1 MDIKK
6 IISKMT
12 LEEKVALCSGSD
24 FWHTKSIERLGVPNI
39 MFSDGPYGLRKQD
52 LKNDNL
58 GINNSIKAVC
68 FPASCATAASFN
80 RSLIYRLGEGLGI
93 ACQSENVATILGPAV
108 NIKRSPLCG
117 RNFEYFSEDPFLT
130 SEMAT
135 NYIKGVQSKNIGTSI
150 KHFLANNQEHRR
162 MTSSSNID
170 ERTLREIYLTA
181 FESPI
186 IDGKPWS
193 VMCSYNRV
201 NGVQVSE
208 SYRFL
213 TTVLRNEWGFDG
225 YVLSDWGAVKDRILG
240 LKAGLDLEMPS
251 SNGMNDKDIIEAVG
265 DGSLD
270 EKILNKSVER
280 ILNSVF
286 KYEKNKNVNVEW
298 NKEEQHKLAR
308 EIEDE
313 CIVLLKNEDIL
324 PLDGKSSTA
333 FIGLFAKEP
342 RYQGGGSSHINSFK
356 IESALEAV
364 KSKQNVLYAQGY
376 NVDSEIINRNLIN
389 EAVSIAKNVKTAVV
403 FVGLPDSFES
413 EGYDRKHMK
422 LPVNQ
427 TELIKAIIEVQPN
440 TVIVLHNGSPI
451 EMPWINEVK
460 GVIELYLG
468 GQAVGASTVDILYG
482 DVNPSGRLPE
492 TFPIKLEDNP
502 SYLFYGGEKDN
513 VEYREGIFVGYRYY
527 DKKNI
532 DVLYPFGY
540 GLSYTKF
547 KYSNMKLDKK
557 RMRDTDIL
565 TVSVDITNVGDVF
578 GKEVV
583 QVYVEDVDGD
593 IIRPIRELKGFEKV
607 PLYPGETK
615 TVSFK
620 LSKRSFA
627 YFNTEIND
635 WHVESGEFII
645 SIGKSSRE
653 IICNSKIF
661 VESTVKI
668 PIIYNDNTTI
678 GDLLN
683 NTETMM
689 VLKPLLDK
697 FGEKS
702 LFTQVSSESSLEAIS
717 LEMLEA
723 MIKYMPLRQLLSFG
737 NIINRQELNR
747 IIDELNKLK
756 K

>member
-389 EAVSIAKNVKTAVV
+389 EAVSIAKNVKTAIV

-747 IIDELNKLK
+747 IIDELNKLNK
-756 K
+756 

>member
-389 EAVSIAKNVKTAVV
+389 EAVSIAKNVKTAIV

>member
-747 IIDELNKLK
+747 IIDELNKLNK
-756 K
+756 

>member
-668 PIIYNDNTTI
+668 PIIYNYNTTI

-747 IIDELNKLK
+747 IIDELNKLNK
-756 K
+756 

>member
-240 LKAGLDLEMPS
+240 LRAGLDLEMPS

-668 PIIYNDNTTI
+668 PIIYNYNTTI

-747 IIDELNKLK
+747 IIDELNKLNK
-756 K
+756 

>member
-186 IDGKPWS
+186 VDGKPWS

-668 PIIYNDNTTI
+668 PIIYNYNTTI

-747 IIDELNKLK
+747 IIDELNKLNK
-756 K
+756 

>member
-240 LKAGLDLEMPS
+240 LRAGLDLEMPS

-376 NVDSEIINRNLIN
+376 NVDNELINRNLIN
-389 EAVSIAKNVKTAVV
+389 EAVSIAKNVKTAIV

-747 IIDELNKLK
+747 IIDELNKLNK
-756 K
+756 

>member
-376 NVDSEIINRNLIN
+376 NVDNELINRNLIN
-389 EAVSIAKNVKTAVV
+389 EAVSIAKNVKTAIV